1 MIKIGV
7 DAMGGDFAP
16 DEVIKGALL
25 AAKELS
31 SESKMVLV
39 GDKNT
44 IQSSITRHGGNHS
57 DFEIIHADEYIG
69 MHEHPTKAISSKPN
83 STIMVAYKALAM
95 KELSVFCSA
104 GNTGAM
110 MVGAMFTIKP
120 IEKILRPG
128 IAGFIPK
135 VNNKYGVL
143 LDVGANAECKPEV
156 LQQFAELG
164 SLFFQHVFNES
175 NVRVGLLSLGEE
187 EEKGTQVIQA
197 THQLLKSNK
206 NINFIGNIEGR
217 DIFLDKA
224 DVIVCDGY
232 VGNVVLK
239 MAESLY
245 PILEQKGYRD
255 NFIDL
260 FNWKNVGGSPILG
273 VNGNVVIGH
282 GSSDAQAI
290 KNMILQ
296 SEKMADSKITQ
307 KIKEAYA

>member
-31 SESKMVLV
+31 SGSRLVLIGDENAIRESFAKQ
-39 GDKNT
+39 GQNP
-44 IQSSITRHGGNHS
+44 S
-57 DFEIIHADEYIG
+57 DFDIIHADEYIG

-83 STIMVAYKALAM
+83 STIMVGYKALAT
-95 KELSVFCSA
+95 KKLDVFCSA

-143 LDVGANAECKPEV
+143 VDVGANAECKPEV

-164 SLFFQHVFNES
+164 SLYYQHVFNAS

-197 THQLLKSNK
+197 THQLLKNNK

-232 VGNVVLK
+232 VGNVILK

-245 PILEQKGYRD
+245 PILHEKGYHD
-255 NFIDL
+255 EFVDL

-282 GSSDAQAI
+282 GSSDAFAI

-296 SEKMADSKITQ
+296 SEKMANSEIIQ

>member
-1 MIKIGV
+1 MKIGV
-7 DAMGGDFAP
+7 DVMGGDLAP
-16 DEVIKGALL
+16 DEILTGAIL
-25 AAKELS
+25 ASKEIS
-31 SESKMVLV
+31 SETKIVLI
-39 GDKNT
+39 GKQEAIT
-44 IQSSITRHGGNHS
+44 ESLTKQGLTSSA
-57 DFEIIHADEYIG
+57 FEIINAEEVIG
-69 MHEHPTKAISSKPN
+69 MNEHPTKAVSSKPN
-83 STIMVAYKALAM
+83 SSIMKGFKALAM
-95 KELSVFCSA
+95 KQIDVFSSA

-120 IEKILRPG
+120 VEKIMRPA

-164 SLFFQHVFNES
+164 SLFYQHVFNAP

-187 EEKGTQVIQA
+187 EEKGTQTIQQA
-197 THQLLKSNK
+197 HQLLKNNPK
-206 NINFIGNIEGR
+206 INFIGNVEGR

-232 VGNVVLK
+232 AGNVVLK
-239 MAESLY
+239 MAESIY
-245 PILEQKGYRD
+245 PILTEKGFKD
-255 NFIDL
+255 PFLDL

-273 VNGNVVIGH
+273 VNGNVIIGH
-282 GSSDAQAI
+282 GSSDAHAI

-296 SEKMADSKITQ
+296 SEIMANSNITQ
-307 KIKEAYA
+307 KIIEAYA

>member
-7 DAMGGDFAP
+7 DVMGGDFAP
-16 DEVIKGALL
+16 DEVINGALL

-31 SESKMVLV
+31 SESKMVLI
-39 GDKNT
+39 GNKNT
-44 IQSSITRHGGNHS
+44 ILESFSKFGEDYSS
-57 DFEIIHADEYIG
+57 FEILHAEEAIG

-83 STIMVAYKALAM
+83 SSIMVGYKALAT
-95 KELSVFCSA
+95 KNIDVFCSA

-110 MVGAMFTIKP
+110 MVAAMFTIKP
-120 IEKILRPG
+120 VEKIMRPA
-128 IAGFIPK
+128 IAAFIPK
-135 VNNKYGVL
+135 VNNRYGVL

-164 SLFFQHVFNES
+164 SLFYQHINDQP

-206 NINFIGNIEGR
+206 NINFIGNVEGR

-224 DVIVCDGY
+224 DVIVCDGFA
-232 VGNVVLK
+232 GNVVLK
-239 MAESLY
+239 MAESLF
-245 PILEQKGYRD
+245 PILTEKGYKD
-255 NFIDL
+255 EFLDL

-282 GSSDAQAI
+282 GSSDAFAI
-290 KNMILQ
+290 KNMIIQ
-296 SEKMADSKITQ
+296 SEKMAESKITQ
-307 KIKEAYA
+307 KIIEAFA

>member
-1 MIKIGV
+1 
-7 DAMGGDFAP
+7 
-16 DEVIKGALL
+16 
-25 AAKELS
+25 
-31 SESKMVLV
+31 
-39 GDKNT
+39 
-44 IQSSITRHGGNHS
+44 
-57 DFEIIHADEYIG
+57 
-69 MHEHPTKAISSKPN
+69 
-83 STIMVAYKALAM
+83 
-95 KELSVFCSA
+95 
-104 GNTGAM
+104 
-110 MVGAMFTIKP
+110 
-120 IEKILRPG
+120 
-128 IAGFIPK
+128 
-135 VNNKYGVL
+135 
-143 LDVGANAECKPEV
+143 
-156 LQQFAELG
+156 LG

-245 PILEQKGYRD
+245 PILDEKGYRD